1 MSEENRKKRALEDA
15 EDVEPTRKISKEEM
29 EENAKNGLKE
39 AMDSLEDNKLFLVKL
54 TSEKIIDVE
63 RVPEMSRI
71 LEVAKPLI
79 SFFYSCE
86 TGLNSGM
93 YFSNPA
99 APDQELALSV
109 FESKD
114 RTESGRALFGL
125 MEIYTDETRWREF
138 VKQVEITENARLP
151 SRASNGRIQIFYG
164 KPQYYEKKSVR
175 VENFVDFW
183 PGVSSGPIT
192 PVFVY
197 FDKRRK

>member
-1 MSEENRKKRALEDA
+1 MSEENRKRPLEDA
-15 EDVEPTRKISKEEM
+15 EDGEPKRKISKEEM
-29 EENAKNGLKE
+29 GENAKKGLKE
-39 AMDSLEDNKLFLVKL
+39 AMDSLEDNKRFVTRLAN
-54 TSEKIIDVE
+54 EKVIE
-63 RVPEMSRI
+63 TGRVPEMSRI

-99 APDQELALSV
+99 ATDQELALSV
-109 FESKD
+109 FESKN
-114 RTESGRALFGL
+114 RSESGRALFGL

-151 SRASNGRIQIFYG
+151 SRVSNGRIQIFYG
-164 KPQYYEKKSVR
+164 ETKYHQKKSVR

-183 PGVSSGPIT
+183 PGVSSGPIA